1 MLVHPAGHFV
11 KVHLTQHR
19 WCASHAGSLLEYHY
33 RVYLRLSDATIL
45 QCIKTFLVFKLS
57 IRNGSKYPACV
68 SHNLPPHPHGTYFS
82 YTLCAA
88 SMPQARLNF
97 ASEWDTEE
105 LFTYTDRSESH
116 LVRNVKYLAM

>member
-45 QCIKTFLVFKLS
+45 QCIKTLWSF
-57 IRNGSKYPACV
+57 NW
-68 SHNLPPHPHGTYFS
+68 
-82 YTLCAA
+82 
-88 SMPQARLNF
+88 
-97 ASEWDTEE
+97 ASETAPNIQPVFLIICLPTPMEPISHTLSAPLQCLRLDLILHQNGTQ
-105 LFTYTDRSESH
+105 RS
-116 LVRNVKYLAM
+116 YLLKLIDQNLTW